1 MRKNTC
7 RVIKIDKEALFEFIY
22 ENFIAQEE
30 DMLDISDSVDVSNN
44 FAIDWERGEFIFAAY
59 KDEDEA
65 GNMIPFPQDIDIQ
78 ELLRKMPATTESALS
93 QGKIYRDYT
102 FDELRQIM
110 NG

>member
-1 MRKNTC
+1 MRRNTC

-30 DMLDISDSVDVSNN
+30 DMLGVSNN
-44 FAIDWERGEFIFAAY
+44 FTIDWERGEFIFAAY

-65 GNMIPFPQDIDIQ
+65 GNMIPFPKDIDMQ

-93 QGKIYRDYT
+93 PGKIYRDYT

>member
-65 GNMIPFPQDIDIQ
+65 RHIISFPKDIDIQ
-78 ELLRKMPATTESALS
+78 KLLRKMPTTTESALS
-93 QGKIYRDYT
+93 PGKIYRDYT